1 MRLAS
6 AVTVRRTAPFTA
18 VLVVLSLLGV
28 VLSACTYLRGG
39 GMPVATVQ
47 QKGPVPTGAPLVLG
61 FVTQEDSPTGS
72 FPETRRAAEAAVAYV
87 NEDLGG
93 VEGRPLRLRT
103 CRTDGSPESSQACA
117 RQLLAVRP
125 LAVVGGVDFGAGAA
139 LPAYEKAKVPYVSG
153 SPQLLAE
160 LIDPN
165 SYALTGGTAA
175 ELLGTADYLIN
186 TLHVHKVNALYVDLP
201 GLLASAT
208 ASAKTIF
215 DKKKIANR
223 LVAEKADAAD
233 FTPALTS
240 ATAGKPD
247 AVVIV
252 FPAASCQR
260 ILQARRRAGH
270 HRPAGG
276 PRVVRRAA
284 GAGISRTDC
293 PGARGEQLHP
303 GPGQRRHPGG
313 AGLPPTGQSG
323 RSGTHRAGRVLN
335 CARCAPPAPR
345 GGHQPELG
353 GDPAGACR
361 IPRAPVGDG
370 PPLHL
375 RPQAAA
381 AGRRDLQRLRADL
394 VLARRGAA
402 RPARDVGRWPQNGPA
417 ADQLI
422 PAGQR
427 APCVRSEASS
437 SPCTG

>member
-1 MRLAS
+1 M
-6 AVTVRRTAPFTA
+6 
-18 VLVVLSLLGV
+18 
-28 VLSACTYLRGG
+28 
-39 GMPVATVQ
+39 
-47 QKGPVPTGAPLVLG
+47 
-61 FVTQEDSPTGS
+61 
-72 FPETRRAAEAAVAYV
+72 AYV

-117 RQLLAVRP
+117 RQLLAFRP

-186 TLHVHKVNALYVDLP
+186 TLHVQQVNALYVDLP

-208 ASAKTIF
+208 TSAKTIF

-260 ILQARRRAGH
+260 ILQAAAGLGTTV
-270 HRPAGG
+270 PLVVPGSCAV
-276 PRVVRRAA
+276 PRVLASAGPTVPVLAASNYTLVPGGGGTPEEQAYRQLFSPADQAPIAQAAFSTVLDVRRLLLEA
-284 GAGISRTDC
+284 GTSPNSEAI
-293 PGARGEQLHP
+293 
-303 GPGQRRHPGG
+303 
-313 AGLPPTGQSG
+313 
-323 RSGTHRAGRVLN
+323 
-335 CARCAPPAPR
+335 
-345 GGHQPELG
+345 
-353 GDPAGACR
+353 
-361 IPRAPVGDG
+361 
-370 PPLHL
+370 
-375 RPQAAA
+375 
-381 AGRRDLQRLRADL
+381 
-394 VLARRGAA
+394 RRGLAA
-402 RPARDVGRWPQNGPA
+402 SHEHPSAMAHPYTCDRKQLPLVVAICNGFVRILSWHGGVRATSSGPGRWPQNGPA

-427 APCVRSEASS
+427 APCVRSQASS

>member
-1 MRLAS
+1 MTARL
-6 AVTVRRTAPFTA
+6 TAPFT
-18 VLVVLSLLGV
+18 VLLAALSLLAV
-28 VLSACTYLRGG
+28 VLCACTYQRGG
-39 GMPVATVQ
+39 GMRVATIQ
-47 QKGPVPTGAPLVLG
+47 QKGPVPTGVPLVLG

-93 VEGRPLRLRT
+93 VEGRPLRLRS

-117 RQLLAVRP
+117 RQLLAARP

-260 ILQARRRAGH
+260 ILQAAAGLGTTV
-270 HRPAGG
+270 PLVVPGSCAV
-276 PRVVRRAA
+276 PRVLASAGPTVPVLAASNYTLVPGGGGTPEEQAYRQLFSPADQAPIAQAAFSTVLDVRRLLLEA
-284 GAGISRTDC
+284 GTSPNSEAI
-293 PGARGEQLHP
+293 
-303 GPGQRRHPGG
+303 
-313 AGLPPTGQSG
+313 
-323 RSGTHRAGRVLN
+323 
-335 CARCAPPAPR
+335 
-345 GGHQPELG
+345 
-353 GDPAGACR
+353 
-361 IPRAPVGDG
+361 
-370 PPLHL
+370 
-375 RPQAAA
+375 
-381 AGRRDLQRLRADL
+381 
-394 VLARRGAA
+394 RRGLAA
-402 RPARDVGRWPQNGPA
+402 SHEHPSAMAHPYTCDRKQLPLVVAICNGFVRILSWHGGVRATSSGPGRWPQNGPA

-427 APCVRSEASS
+427 APCVRSQASS